1 MDNYN
6 ETLASL
12 GRLNAV
18 ISNERYVKKI
28 VSYIEDTGLLEALI
42 LAINEGLKKGEL
54 SDMDMQYLRTGAL
67 MQTIL
72 SLPEDERLKE
82 KREVTSEEV
91 INKIKV
97 LNNIEDQ
104 EIKDACFT
112 NPRFLNYALN
122 KNIYPRYISKEA
134 IKACVNDTL
143 YMGLSEDAKKAYI
156 RSCMRFKN
164 NEMREYLEGLEEN
177 TKQY

>member
-6 ETLASL
+6 EALASL

-28 VSYIEDTGLLEALI
+28 VSYTEDTGLLEALI
-42 LAINEGLKKGEL
+42 LAVNEGLKKGEL

-67 MQTIL
+67 MQIVL

-82 KREVTSEEV
+82 KREITSEEV
-91 INKIKV
+91 ISKINV

-104 EIKDACFT
+104 YTKDACFT
-112 NPRFLNYALN
+112 NPRFLNYVLN
-122 KNIYPRYISKEA
+122 KNIYPRHISKEA
-134 IKACVNDTL
+134 IKTCVNDTL
-143 YMGLSEDAKKAYI
+143 YLGLSEDAKKAYI

-164 NEMREYLEGLEEN
+164 NEMKEYLESLKEN